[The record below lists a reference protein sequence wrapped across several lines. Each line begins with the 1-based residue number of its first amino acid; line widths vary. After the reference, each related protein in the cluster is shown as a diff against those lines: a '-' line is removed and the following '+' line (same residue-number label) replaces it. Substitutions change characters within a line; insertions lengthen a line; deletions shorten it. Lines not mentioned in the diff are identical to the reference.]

1 MSSVLSLLASITLD
15 TTAYDKG
22 LDSSKAKAGTFGET
36 VKKGFTK
43 AGALAMKGLGAASAA
58 AGAFG
63 LASVKTGATFDSA
76 MSQVGAT
83 MGKTA
88 EQMQKEVG
96 AVDTKWGQFSG
107 NLRDYAQFMGANTSF
122 SATQAAEALNYMA
135 LAGYNT
141 QESMDMLPNVLNLA
155 AAGAMN
161 LGTASDMVTDA
172 QSALGLNTEETNK
185 MVDEMAKT
193 STKTNTSVSQLGE
206 AILTIG
212 ATARGVKGGTAE
224 LNQVLGLLADN
235 GIKGAEGGT
244 HLRNMLLSL
253 QNPTKDGVAALEEL
267 GVQVYDADGKMRAL
281 PDIFQD
287 ISKGMDGMSQS
298 SKDTML
304 SGLFNKTDLAA
315 ANALIGTNKK
325 RWDEVAEA
333 IANCDGAAQDMADT
347 QLDNLQGDITLFKS
361 ALEGAQIAI
370 SDGLSPSL
378 RDFVKTGSDGLSAFT
393 KSMKDGDMAGAIAG
407 LGTTIANL
415 AVEVVKKVPDMLQ
428 AGGQL
433 LAGIGQ
439 GILQNAPVLLS
450 TAGQLVSMLYTGVM
464 QNAPRLVDTAVG
476 MLQSLGQGLVTNIP
490 VLLQSVLPMLEQFSG
505 MLRQNAGKLVDA
517 GMGLLLNIAQ
527 GIANSIPV
535 LVQYIPQIVINIAGI
550 INDNAPKLLSTG
562 VQIIGTLLGGIISAL
577 PTIVANIPQIIQA
590 IVSVF
595 MAFNWLELGGNIIKF
610 IADGVKSLATALPEA
625 VSNIGKTAV
634 EWLSAINWTTLGA
647 DIIDLIVIGV
657 QTLVTAIPT
666 ALQGI
671 GTAAVELF
679 KAIDWLGVGSF
690 LVQGIISG
698 IGGLVQ
704 AAVDAIVGIG
714 TAILN
719 GFKSLFGINSPSTVM
734 QELGG
739 YIVKGLFNA
748 LSKIPGKAKEVFTG
762 ALNTIKGWASN
773 ALNTAKNAGTNVKN
787 AVVNG
792 FNAMKDRASSILST
806 AGSNISSNFSSISS
820 SASNIWGGMK
830 STVGGIVQSLG
841 GDLSTKFG
849 NIRNTASSVFNSVK
863 TAITN
868 PISTAKDTIGN
879 IIDTISGLFSD
890 ANFSFPDI
898 KLPHFSWD
906 WIDIGGL
913 VSIPSISVDW
923 YKKAYETP
931 YLFTQPTVLGGMGFG
946 DGNGGEM
953 VYGHE
958 KLMNDIRSAVNSET
972 AKSLSQIYSL
982 LSQYLPEIA
991 EQNIVLNDG
1000 TLVGAL
1006 APAMDAR
1013 MGVIAGRRRRG
1024 N

>member
-22 LDSSKAKAGTFGET
+22 LDSSKEKAGSFGDS

-43 AGALAMKGLGAASAA
+43 AGALAVKGLGAASAA

-63 LASVKTGATFDSA
+63 LASIKTGATFDSA
-76 MSQVGAT
+76 MAQVGAT

-88 EQMQKEVG
+88 DEMQKEVG

-135 LAGYNT
+135 LAGYQT
-141 QESMDMLPNVLNLA
+141 QESMEMLPNVLNLA
-155 AAGAMN
+155 AAGAMD

-172 QSALGLNTEETNK
+172 QSALGLETAETNK

-193 STKTNTSVSQLGE
+193 STKTNTSVAQLGE

-315 ANALIGTNKK
+315 ANALIGTNSE
-325 RWDEVAEA
+325 RWNEVAAA
-333 IANCDGAAQDMADT
+333 IADCDGAAQDMADT

-378 RDFVKTGSDGLSAFT
+378 RDFVKTGSEGLSAFT
-393 KSMKDGDMAGAIAG
+393 NSMKDGNMAGAIAG

-415 AVEVVKKVPDMLQ
+415 ATEAVKKVPDMIQ

-439 GILQNAPVLLS
+439 GLIQNAPTLLGV
-450 TAGQLVSMLYTGVM
+450 AGELANTIYKGVM
-464 QNAPRLVDTAVG
+464 DNAPKLVETAAG
-476 MLQSLGQGLVTNIP
+476 MLQNLGQGLVTNIP
-490 VLLQSVLPMLEQFSG
+490 VLLANVLPMLEQFSG
-505 MLRQNAGKLVDA
+505 MVRENAGKLVDA
-517 GMGLLLNIAQ
+517 GMGLVLSIAQ

-535 LVQYIPQIVINIAGI
+535 LVQHVPQIVINIAGI
-550 INDNAPKLLSTG
+550 INDNAPKLISTG
-562 VQIIGTLLGGIISAL
+562 VQVVGTLIGGIISAL
-577 PTIVANIPQIIQA
+577 PVIAENIPQIIQA
-590 IVSVF
+590 IVSVL
-595 MAFNWLELGGNIIKF
+595 MAFNWLELGGNILKSIV
-610 IADGVKSLATALPEA
+610 DGVKSLATSLPEA
-625 VSNIGKTAV
+625 LSNIGKTAI
-634 EWLSAINWTTLGA
+634 EWLSAINWATLGA

-657 QTLVTAIPT
+657 QSLVTAIPT

-671 GTAAVELF
+671 GTAAIELF
-679 KAIDWLGVGSF
+679 KAIDWLGVGTF
-690 LVQGIISG
+690 LVEGIISG
-698 IGGLVQ
+698 IGSLVH

-739 YIVKGLFNA
+739 YIVTGLFNA
-748 LSKIPGKAKEVFTG
+748 LSKIPGKANEVFTG

-773 ALNTAKNAGTNVKN
+773 ALNTAQSAGTNVKN

-792 FNAMKDRASSILST
+792 FATMKDKASNILST
-806 AGSNISSNFSSISS
+806 AGTTISKNFTNMSTD
-820 SASNIWGGMK
+820 ASKVWGGMRDG
-830 STVGGIVQSLG
+830 VENIVESL
-841 GDLSTKFG
+841 SKNVETKF
-849 NIRNTASSVFNSVK
+849 NYVHKTASSIFDAVK
-863 TAITN
+863 GAITS
-868 PISTAKDTIGN
+868 PVESAKDTIGN
-879 IIDTISGLFSD
+879 VIDTISGLFSN
-890 ANFSFPDI
+890 ATFEFPRI

-906 WIDIGGL
+906 WINIGDL
-913 VSIPSISVDW
+913 VSIPSISVEW
-923 YKKAYETP
+923 YKKAYENP
-931 YLFTQPTVLGGMGFG
+931 YLFSKPTIMGSYGFG
-946 DGNGGEM
+946 DGNGGEI
-953 VYGHE
+953 VYGHNN
-958 KLMNDIRSAVNSET
+958 LMEDITAAVKQGGNRTFAPTINVYTREGQSNR
-972 AKSLSQIYSL
+972 
-982 LSQYLPEIA
+982 EIA
-991 EQNIVLNDG
+991 DDIIKIMEQKYRDQESVF
-1000 TLVGAL
+1000 A
-1006 APAMDAR
+1006 
-1013 MGVIAGRRRRG
+1013 
-1024 N
+1024 